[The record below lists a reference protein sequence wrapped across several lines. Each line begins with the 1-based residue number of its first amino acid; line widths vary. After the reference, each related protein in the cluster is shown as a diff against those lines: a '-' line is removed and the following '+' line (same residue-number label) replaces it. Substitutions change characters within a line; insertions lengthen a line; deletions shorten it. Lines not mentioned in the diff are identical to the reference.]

1 MKSADLQSNTSDFDN
16 FQKIVDFDIACH
28 YPQLTIEI
36 AKERFAHCVANLEV
50 DDPDDPESLKHQL
63 HFCLWWLTVL
73 AELKGLKLDE
83 IAGER

>member
-16 FQKIVDFDIACH
+16 FQGDVIS
-28 YPQLTIEI
+28 QLGKDLGCYTPAI

-50 DDPDDPESLKHQL
+50 DDPELLKHQL

-73 AELKGLKLDE
+73 AELKGMKLDE